1 MHNEL
6 IYLDHH
12 ATTPCDPAVVE
23 AMLPYFGEAF
33 GNASS
38 TTHALGRAAA
48 AAVAEARDEVA
59 RTIGASAR
67 EIVFTSGTTEALNLA
82 LFGVMESYAERGR
95 HLVTTTIEHPAVLD
109 TCAALERR
117 GIEVT
122 RVGVGADGIVDPD
135 DVARVLRDD
144 TVCVAVMAA
153 NNEIGTLQPLA
164 EIGARC
170 RAAGARFL
178 VDAAQA
184 VGKVPFDVAETGADL
199 VAFSAHKL
207 YGPKGVG
214 ALYVRRR
221 PRVLLEAQVHG
232 GGHERGLRSGTLNVP
247 GIVGFGAAC
256 RIARERLSADGER
269 IGALRDRLLA
279 GLEAAL
285 DDVRVNG
292 SLVDRLPHNLNVSFG
307 GVEGRRLLDAL
318 AGVALSTGSACASA
332 DLEASHVLRAI
343 GVGDDRLYASLR
355 FGLGRSN
362 TAAEIDLVVERVA
375 AAVRRLRP

>member
-1 MHNEL
+1 MDDAL

-12 ATTPCDPAVVE
+12 ATTPCDPAVVA
-23 AMLPYFGEAF
+23 AMLPHFAETF

-38 TTHALGRAAA
+38 TTHVLGRQAA
-48 AAVAEARDEVA
+48 AAVAEARADIA
-59 RTIGASAR
+59 RAIGGSPR
-67 EIVFTSGTTEALNLA
+67 ELVFTSGTTEALNLA

-109 TCAALERR
+109 TCAALEAR
-117 GIEVT
+117 GVEVT
-122 RVGVGADGIVDPD
+122 YVGVGSDGVVDPD
-135 DVARVLRDD
+135 DLRRALRPD
-144 TVCVAVMAA
+144 TVCAAVMAA

-164 EIGARC
+164 EIGAAC
-170 RAAGARFL
+170 REAGVRLL

-184 VGKVPFDVAETGADL
+184 VGKVPFDVNAVGADL

-221 PRVLLEAQVHG
+221 PRVVLEARIHG
-232 GGHERGLRSGTLNVP
+232 GGHERGMRSGTLNVP
-247 GIVGFGAAC
+247 GIVGFAAAC
-256 RIARERLSADGER
+256 RVAGERREADAER
-269 IGALRDRLLA
+269 IGGLRDRLLA
-279 GLEAAL
+279 GLRAEL

-292 SLVDRLPHNLNVSFG
+292 TLERRLPNNLNVSFA
-307 GVEGRRLLDAL
+307 GVEGRRLIDAL
-318 AGVALSTGSACASA
+318 DGVALSAGSACSSA

-362 TAAEIDLVVERVA
+362 TAEQIDAVVERVV
-375 AAVRRLRP
+375 AAVRRLRR